1 MRKWGVEDKGVAARG
16 SAVTH
21 KQWQRQRIG
30 EGKCACQVELNWSSH
45 TQRLITSAVG
55 FIAVP

>member
-1 MRKWGVEDKGVAARG
+1 MGNGEMRKWGTEDKSMGLNHHYGQDIRGHMAARG

-30 EGKCACQVELNWSSH
+30 EGKCACQLK
-45 TQRLITSAVG
+45 
-55 FIAVP
+55 